1 MEDPELPGKISL
13 LFFIKGTK
21 EKEGM
26 KDPELSGEI
35 SFLILIRNNKEKEF
49 PKDFAKGFFEQF

>member
-1 MEDPELPGKISL
+1 M
-13 LFFIKGTK
+13 FTKGTK
-21 EKEGM
+21 EKGGM